1 MLNDLLGKKS
11 NNTKIN
17 GLKTDSGETLTN
29 TSEIANY
36 INRHFAA
43 IGPNLASKISTDE
56 DNVSPEQ
63 FLTKTDPGFYF
74 KGVDSSRVL
83 KLLNGVKI
91 AKATG
96 IDKISNRILKIAA
109 PIIYKSLT
117 DIFNLSIASNV
128 FPSDWKVAKVS
139 PVFKSGD
146 QSDANNYRPISVLP
160 TIARVFE
167 RLIFEQLYSYFNE
180 NKLLYSYQSG
190 FRSLHSTVT
199 ALLDIIN
206 EWSSNIDKGM
216 INGVLFLDL
225 KKAFDTVD
233 HEILI
238 RKLEYYGVESTAIEW
253 FRSYLSNRQQVCYVD
268 GVTSS
273 LEYVTCGVPQGS
285 IQGPLLF
292 LVYVNDIAKCLDY
305 GVARLFADDTN
316 VTTQRDD
323 ERS

>member
-1 MLNDLLGKKS
+1 M
-11 NNTKIN
+11 
-17 GLKTDSGETLTN
+17 
-29 TSEIANY
+29 
-36 INRHFAA
+36 
-43 IGPNLASKISTDE
+43 
-56 DNVSPEQ
+56 
-63 FLTKTDPGFYF
+63 
-74 KGVDSSRVL
+74 
-83 KLLNGVKI
+83 
-91 AKATG
+91 
-96 IDKISNRILKIAA
+96 
-109 PIIYKSLT
+109 
-117 DIFNLSIASNV
+117 
-128 FPSDWKVAKVS
+128 AKVS

-199 ALLDIIN
+199 ALFDITN

-233 HEILI
+233 HKILL
-238 RKLEYYGVESTAIEW
+238 RKLEYYGVESTA
-253 FRSYLSNRQQVCYVD
+253 FRSYLSNRQQVCYID

-285 IQGPLLF
+285 ILGPLLF

-305 GVARLFADDTN
+305 GVARLFADDMN
-316 VTTQRDD
+316 VTISGCTLPTLHKEMTKDLKGIASWLSINRLTPKRVKNRFYDG
-323 ERS
+323 RLKTKSG